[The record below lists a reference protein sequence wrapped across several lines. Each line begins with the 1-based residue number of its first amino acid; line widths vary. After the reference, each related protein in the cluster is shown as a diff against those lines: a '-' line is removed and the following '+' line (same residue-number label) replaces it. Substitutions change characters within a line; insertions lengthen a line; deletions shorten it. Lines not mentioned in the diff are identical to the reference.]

1 MRNDTLSRGFIIT
14 QREKGSKLMGRQ
26 RYGRKCPSATRFE
39 DGLLTNPLSCLPRFG
54 RVDMA

>member
-1 MRNDTLSRGFIIT
+1 MDNDTLLRGFIIT

-26 RYGRKCPSATRFE
+26 RGGRKCPSATRFE
-39 DGLLTNPLSCLPRFG
+39 DGLLTNPLSCSSSFE